1 MFDLDDD
8 LFFSGTI
15 ERRTAGKHD
24 VQHYSDTPHVT
35 LFSIVSGENFR
46 SNVVRRAI
54 LLMHSV
60 GTSIIMVRRTKI
72 NNFDLSS
79 VPDVDENVFRFKI
92 SVSNILSM
100 TICDGLQNL
109 FSDMGSFI
117 LCQML
122 TLADLIE

>member
-24 VQHYSDTPHVT
+24 VKHNSDTPHVT
-35 LFSIVSGENFR
+35 LFSVVSRENFR

-60 GTSIIMVRRTKI
+60 RTSIVMVRCTKI

-79 VPDVDENVFRFKI
+79 VPDVDENIFWF
-92 SVSNILSM
+92 
-100 TICDGLQNL
+100 
-109 FSDMGSFI
+109 
-117 LCQML
+117 
-122 TLADLIE
+122 